1 MAERVLTLCDKCA
14 EEMKTGGFRV
24 KPISGRTTT
33 EKKVSCENCGQRMGG
48 TCKQFIVGGKGK

>member
-1 MAERVLTLCDKCA
+1 MAERVLTLCSACA
-14 EEMKTGGFRV
+14 EDMKIGGLRV
-24 KPISGRTTT
+24 KQITVRTTT